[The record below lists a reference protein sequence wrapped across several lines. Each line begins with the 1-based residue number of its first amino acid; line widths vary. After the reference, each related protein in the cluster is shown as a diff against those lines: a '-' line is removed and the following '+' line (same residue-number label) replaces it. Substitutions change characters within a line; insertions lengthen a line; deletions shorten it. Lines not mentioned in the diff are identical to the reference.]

1 MYYFVFSTA
10 WGLISGDFRGQFLKR
25 LWSPYSKPF
34 DRQLREHK
42 DVIKSLIPLNTVISS
57 LKSGAETLLKSFGD
71 YRELWEIDPAEKVR
85 RFEDEKPIYSD
96 YGNQIRHFA
105 NMIEFVGEIPEFH
118 RLGPIRFD
126 TDLLR
131 LALVTECQNWK
142 RAFGMALNKKASDD
156 MDTIFEIVEDQK
168 KRLSRPINDLDDI
181 RSSMS
186 AGVKNRF
193 FYK

>member
-1 MYYFVFSTA
+1 
-10 WGLISGDFRGQFLKR
+10 
-25 LWSPYSKPF
+25 
-34 DRQLREHK
+34 
-42 DVIKSLIPLNTVISS
+42 
-57 LKSGAETLLKSFGD
+57 
-71 YRELWEIDPAEKVR
+71 
-85 RFEDEKPIYSD
+85 
-96 YGNQIRHFA
+96 
-105 NMIEFVGEIPEFH
+105 MIEFVGEIPEYH

-156 MDTIFEIVEDQK
+156 MDTIFDIVEDQK

-186 AGVKNRF
+186 ALKELREKEIFIEMTIGPVEESYALLNRFELTFNDGNQERVDTISYSWKNVKTQAKIGVKS
-193 FYK
+193 